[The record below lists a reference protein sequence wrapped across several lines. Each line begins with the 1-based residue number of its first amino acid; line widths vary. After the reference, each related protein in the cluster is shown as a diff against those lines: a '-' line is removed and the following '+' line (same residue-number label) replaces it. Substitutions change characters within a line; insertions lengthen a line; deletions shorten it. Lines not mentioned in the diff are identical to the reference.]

1 VRLLFNLNYY
11 EKDSIELIG
20 KKDLMMF
27 VSFITQTIL
36 MLGTPVNS
44 KWPIASESLVLLR
57 VNISSGNFMI

>member
-44 KWPIASESLVLLR
+44 KWPIASSR
-57 VNISSGNFMI
+57 WFF